1 MPPCLRGLP
10 SARLASP
17 AAPDKGAR
25 HEARNG
31 CDNRPAGFAGL
42 GGGLPVAATAQQDYP
57 NRPVRLISINAAGGM
72 VDAMLRMLAE
82 RMSADLGQPVLVE
95 NRPGA
100 NGLIAAEATLRAAP
114 DGYAILVANGTTFT
128 VVPWL
133 QRQLPYD
140 PLGSFSPIGRVLIS
154 GAVLAG
160 PGNVPFSDLPGL
172 KAWAQR
178 RGERLTYG
186 SWGIGSGAHLF
197 GEVLHK
203 QYGIP
208 LEHVP
213 YRGEQAALT
222 DLIAGRVALT
232 FCTAFGAKPFAGA
245 GSLKPLGV
253 TGSQR
258 SPIFPDLRTFSG
270 ARRRGLRPRHL
281 RGCMGTAGPAARHR
295 GPGQCGAPGRAG
307 GPRSAGADA
316 RGGPGARTEFAGGA
330 DGDHRRGDAA
340 MAGADRSGRG
350 AAGVKA
356 SQRTGRE
363 ATGGSEPC

>member
-1 MPPCLRGLP
+1 MKPGTAATTGRRAL
-10 SARLASP
+10 LAL
-17 AAPDKGAR
+17 GA
-25 HEARNG
+25 
-31 CDNRPAGFAGL
+31 
-42 GGGLPVAATAQQDYP
+42 GLPVAATAQQDYP

-160 PGNVPFSDLPGL
+160 PGDAPFSDLPGL

-258 SPIFPDLRTFSG
+258 SPIFPDLHTFREQG
-270 ARRRGLRPRHL
+270 VA
-281 RGCMGTAGPAARHR
+281 GCDLDIF
-295 GPGQCGAPGRAG
+295 
-307 GPRSAGADA
+307 AGAWGLPGLPRAIVDRVNAALRAALGDRAAQA
-316 RGGPGARTEFAGGA
+316 RMREVGQAPAPSSPEELTAIIAGETPQWRA
-330 DGDHRRGDAA
+330 LIDL
-340 MAGADRSGRG
+340 
-350 AAGVKA
+350 AGVQPA
-356 SQRTGRE
+356 
-363 ATGGSEPC
+363 